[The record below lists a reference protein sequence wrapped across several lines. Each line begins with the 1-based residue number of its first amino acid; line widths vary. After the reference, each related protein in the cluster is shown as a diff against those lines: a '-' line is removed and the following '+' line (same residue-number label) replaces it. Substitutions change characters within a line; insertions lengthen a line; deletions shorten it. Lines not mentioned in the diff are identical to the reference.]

1 MLYWF
6 FSRAGDA
13 HIAALSQVFTH
24 PNKTS
29 VIKKLDLR
37 YVNVINISAN
47 NGRLLNLCYKSDWFC
62 KHLNTS
68 LFYYEGYTF
77 YRPFASCPKPLF
89 YSKAINASHDMK
101 MIFYSHTNKTHF
113 QSRKILQACVAKW
126 LTPRTP

>member
-1 MLYWF
+1 MFTMLCCIGF

-47 NGRLLNLCYKSDWFC
+47 N
-62 KHLNTS
+62 
-68 LFYYEGYTF
+68 
-77 YRPFASCPKPLF
+77 
-89 YSKAINASHDMK
+89 
-101 MIFYSHTNKTHF
+101 
-113 QSRKILQACVAKW
+113 
-126 LTPRTP
+126 